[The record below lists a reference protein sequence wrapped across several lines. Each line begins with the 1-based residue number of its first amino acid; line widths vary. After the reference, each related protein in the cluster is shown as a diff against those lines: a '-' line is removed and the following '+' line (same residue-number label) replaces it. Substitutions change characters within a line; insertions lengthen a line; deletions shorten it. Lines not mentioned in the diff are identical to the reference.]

1 MGAQR
6 QERLACRKEYV
17 QVKRLDACFVFFA
30 SAVGKTVQGAYLELN
45 IQPHTYNTKDFSPEK
60 DPFVEETLKTGIE
73 IEV

>member
-1 MGAQR
+1 MQVAKIGEMDQRGTYCLLGAQR

-45 IQPHTYNTKDFSPEK
+45 I
-60 DPFVEETLKTGIE
+60 
-73 IEV
+73 